1 MSFVIKN
8 KWIFLVLILGSILRV
23 VFFMYGAEIYYS
35 SSFKYVLKDT
45 YLWQSCIENLI
56 NNGEYSLGSG
66 IGYFARMPGYSFF
79 MGIFY
84 FFSAFDWEQAH
95 KLIAVFQTAI
105 DICCIYIFYKLSCN
119 IFSNHK
125 IGLFSGF
132 LYATYPFIIVW
143 NPICIS
149 EQWSTFLVICTLFFF
164 VKWNKQ
170 NHKFSLYISSFFL
183 AIASLT
189 RPQILPL
196 FPILLLVIILF
207 KRQPFFIRFKN
218 SFFFLI
224 IFSISFSIWPLR
236 NYINHGELIITKN
249 NNGIS
254 NWAPDVISFMQY
266 TYSVKAEW
274 DPQYT
279 SIINNKLTV
288 YPSISYENQ
297 QDSIKLERAIF
308 LSKNCGSG
316 FSYKKGYWKSK
327 ITKNQKNCDEEIS
340 RLFLEIRN
348 NFIKNN
354 PLHFYIAVPFEN
366 LKKAIFKSSLT
377 SSNSKALSVLSKAL
391 FFYRTLLILL
401 GLSAI
406 LIYYKQTS
414 QFFLICI
421 LFFIAVYFTLCFGTA
436 PFMRNIE
443 MRYFLPVD
451 ILLLL
456 PASKIIFKLFINVKS
471 KFYSLQHRMKSSFK

>member
-1 MSFVIKN
+1 MFI
-8 KWIFLVLILGSILRV
+8 IVLLGAFIRV
-23 VFFMYGAEIYYS
+23 VFFNYGSELYFAN
-35 SSFKYVLKDT
+35 KTRYVLQDT
-45 YLWQSCIENLI
+45 YLWQQCISNLI
-56 NNGEYSLGSG
+56 NFGEYSLYKGN
-66 IGYFARMPGYSFF
+66 GYFVRMPGYSFF
-79 MGIFY
+79 MGG
-84 FFSAFDWEQAH
+84 FFFLSGFNWAKTYQ
-95 KLIAVFQTAI
+95 LIASFQTLL
-105 DICCIYIFYKLSCN
+105 DVFSIYIFYRLSCN

-125 IGLFSGF
+125 IGLCSSF
-132 LYATYPFIIVW
+132 LYATYPFIIIW
-143 NPICIS
+143 NPICTS

-164 VKWNKQ
+164 IKWNKK
-170 NHKFSLYISSFFL
+170 NHTSSLYISSFFL

-189 RPQILPL
+189 RPQLLPL
-196 FPILLLVIILF
+196 FPIFLLVIIFF

-218 SFFFLI
+218 FVFFLI
-224 IFSISFSIWPLR
+224 IFSICFSMWPLR
-236 NYINHGELIITKN
+236 NYINHGELVVTKN

-266 TYSVKAEW
+266 TYSVKSGW

-279 SIINNKLTV
+279 SIINNKLTIF
-288 YPSISYENQ
+288 PSISYENKD
-297 QDSIKLERAIF
+297 DSIKLERAIF
-308 LSKNCGSG
+308 LAKNCGSG
-316 FSYKKGYWKSK
+316 FSNKKGYWKDK
-327 ITKNQKNCDEEIS
+327 IKKNQKNCDEEIS

-354 PLHFYIAVPFEN
+354 PAHFYVVVPFQN

-391 FFYRTLLILL
+391 FLYRTLLILL

-406 LIYYKQTS
+406 LIYFKLYG

-421 LFFIAVYFTLCFGTA
+421 LFFISVYFTLSFGTA

-456 PASKIIFKLFINVKS
+456 PASKIIFKLFFNIKS
-471 KFYSLQHRMKSSFK
+471 KFYSLKHGTKSSFE